1 MRYFI
6 KIFCFSLFISFIS
19 ESVYSQNTNRKLIK
33 ADMSFDNEEYYIA
46 AELYKKAYKK
56 TKNRALKAEIIFK
69 QAECY
74 RKSLNYKRAESYY
87 KRAVKAKYPDVIVYL
102 RYADVLRIQGDYDEA
117 IKQYKIFI
125 KLNPTDV
132 RGEMGLRS
140 CEFARQWLAS
150 PTRYKVVLMPL
161 VNSRFDDY
169 SPSYGTSDYN
179 QLYFTSSRES
189 LVHTDIDERTGENFT
204 DIYVTKLGKKQKWS
218 APVPLPEPIN
228 TSSHEA
234 TSFLNDRGTSMYFT
248 KCEVEKNKI
257 TYCTINV
264 STRKGKLWG
273 DPNPLQIKVDSN
285 VTIGHPTVQ
294 ENKDDFLLIFSSDMQ
309 GGYGGKD
316 LWMSKKEKR
325 NGWSKPI
332 NMGPAIN
339 TPGDEVF
346 PFLHSDGDLY
356 FASSGHVGMGG
367 LDIFKAVA
375 DENGTYTSVTNMK
388 YPINSSADDFGII
401 VEKSGERGYLT
412 SNRGGGK
419 GGDDIYQFE
428 LPSLVFKLNG
438 ILTDSKTGSILTGVT
453 VQLINTDGIK
463 SNLVTDNTGRY
474 TADLQPLSSYEI
486 VVMNEGY
493 LKKTAFVTTENIH
506 YNKTFIVDLSV
517 DPIKKE
523 IILPRIEYDFA
534 KWDLR
539 KQSISDLDLLVLT
552 LKDNP
557 NIVIELRSH
566 TDFRGSEK
574 QNNNLSQKRAEV
586 CVQYLIDNGIESDR
600 LVAVGMG
607 ESDPYTIENKDGR
620 FKEGDV
626 LSQSYIKKIRFKK
639 NKEKAHQYNRR
650 TSFKVLSENYKK
662 PEVKIEN
669 NQEIKGPKLKIQSK
683 KTKTIDE
690 DTSERK

>member
-1 MRYFI
+1 MI
-6 KIFCFSLFISFIS
+6 L
-19 ESVYSQNTNRKLIK
+19 
-33 ADMSFDNEEYYIA
+33 
-46 AELYKKAYKK
+46 
-56 TKNRALKAEIIFK
+56 
-69 QAECY
+69 
-74 RKSLNYKRAESYY
+74 
-87 KRAVKAKYPDVIVYL
+87 
-102 RYADVLRIQGDYDEA
+102 
-117 IKQYKIFI
+117 
-125 KLNPTDV
+125 
-132 RGEMGLRS
+132 
-140 CEFARQWLAS
+140 
-150 PTRYKVVLMPL
+150 
-161 VNSRFDDY
+161 
-169 SPSYGTSDYN
+169 
-179 QLYFTSSRES
+179 
-189 LVHTDIDERTGENFT
+189 
-204 DIYVTKLGKKQKWS
+204 
-218 APVPLPEPIN
+218 
-228 TSSHEA
+228 
-234 TSFLNDRGTSMYFT
+234 
-248 KCEVEKNKI
+248 I
-257 TYCTINV
+257 TY
-264 STRKGKLWG
+264 SMTR
-273 DPNPLQIKVDSN
+273 V
-285 VTIGHPTVQ
+285 
-294 ENKDDFLLIFSSDMQ
+294 
-309 GGYGGKD
+309 YC
-316 LWMSKKEKR
+316 
-325 NGWSKPI
+325 
-332 NMGPAIN
+332 
-339 TPGDEVF
+339 
-346 PFLHSDGDLY
+346 Y
-356 FASSGHVGMGG
+356 F
-367 LDIFKAVA
+367 
-375 DENGTYTSVTNMK
+375 
-388 YPINSSADDFGII
+388 
-401 VEKSGERGYLT
+401 
-412 SNRGGGK
+412 
-419 GGDDIYQFE
+419 
-428 LPSLVFKLNG
+428 FKLNG
-438 ILTDSKTGSILTGVT
+438 ILTDSKTGSTLTGVT

-493 LKKTAFVTTENIH
+493 LKKTAFVTTENTH

-574 QNNNLSQKRAEV
+574 QNNSLSQKRAEV

-662 PEVKIEN
+662 PEVKIEK
-669 NQEIKGPKLKIQSK
+669 NQEIKGPELKIQSK